1 MNIIDLGA
9 IDRLVKR
16 NSNLLTSFKIIDD
29 VDGDVAVGNIENS
42 ISHFNAKDVVIHNNV
57 VDIVSPDGTISL
69 SYYFS
74 DSYLKSD
81 LKRVFREIRKF
92 CQKSGVDC
100 RDFHE

>member
-16 NSNLLTSFKIIDD
+16 NENLLTSFKIIDD
-29 VDGDVAVGNIENS
+29 VDGDLVVKNFEKNVS
-42 ISHFNAKDVVIHNNV
+42 NFNAKDVVIHNNV
-57 VDIVSPDGTISL
+57 VDIVSPDGTISV

-74 DSYLKSD
+74 DSYLKSI
-81 LKRVFREIRKF
+81 LGKIRRF
-92 CQKSGVDC
+92 CQKSGICC

>member
-1 MNIIDLGA
+1 MNIIDLGV

-16 NSNLLTSFKIIDD
+16 NENLLTSFKIIDD
-29 VDGDVAVGNIENS
+29 VDGDLVVENFEKN

-57 VDIVSPDGTISL
+57 VDIVSPDGTISV

-81 LKRVFREIRKF
+81 LKSILGKIRRF
-92 CQKSGVDC
+92 CQKLCIYC

>member
-16 NSNLLTSFKIIDD
+16 NENLLTSFKIIDD
-29 VDGDVAVGNIENS
+29 VDGDLVVKSFEKNV
-42 ISHFNAKDVVIHNNV
+42 SHFNAKDVVIHNNV
-57 VDIVSPDGTISL
+57 VDIVSPDGTISV

-81 LKRVFREIRKF
+81 LKSILGKIRRF
-92 CQKSGVDC
+92 CQKSGICC

>member
-16 NSNLLTSFKIIDD
+16 NENLLTSFKIIDD
-29 VDGDVAVGNIENS
+29 VDSDLVLKNFEKNVSNY
-42 ISHFNAKDVVIHNNV
+42 NAKDVVIHNNV
-57 VDIVSPDGTISL
+57 VDIVSQDGTISV

-81 LKRVFREIRKF
+81 LKSILCKIRRF
-92 CQKSGVDC
+92 CQKSGICC

>member
-9 IDRLVKR
+9 INRLVKR
-16 NSNLLTSFKIIDD
+16 NENLLTSFKIIDD
-29 VDGDVAVGNIENS
+29 VDGDLVIKNIEKS
-42 ISHFNAKDVVIHNNV
+42 LSHFNAKDVVINNNV

-81 LKRVFREIRKF
+81 LKRIFRKIKKF
-92 CQKSGVDC
+92 CKKSGIFC
-100 RDFHE
+100 RDFNE